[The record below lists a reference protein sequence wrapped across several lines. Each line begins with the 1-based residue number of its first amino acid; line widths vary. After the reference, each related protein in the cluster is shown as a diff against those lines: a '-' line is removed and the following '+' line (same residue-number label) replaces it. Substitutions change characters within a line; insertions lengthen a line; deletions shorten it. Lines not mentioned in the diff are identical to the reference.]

1 MANGDYVAHGNKI
14 DDSIVPSSTAARL
27 MWFKREM
34 KRGFYDRE
42 ALARAVYDSSN
53 RVLAEKEANA
63 PSVEPEYLQNIEKGF
78 MWRRIENNSQRNY
91 ITATSALNLL
101 DNDFP
106 GGGDWHSA
114 GWCFPTAGVDP
125 ALRDCRHAQ
134 VEGEYYHETWQVL
147 GAQQVVD
154 VRQPLRLL
162 GHPAGNRRH
171 PVWGARHPRAIIDH
185 AWNWL
190 SRSDGE
196 LSRHVTPYEVARW
209 LQDEQQL
216 ADIVQMANRLVGR
229 VPVAQ
234 LDRWLAWRDCLS
246 IEAVW
251 QDSHDAFAPGM

>member
-1 MANGDYVAHGNKI
+1 MMINKI
-14 DDSIVPSSTAARL
+14 DDSIVPTATAARL
-27 MWFKREM
+27 MWYKREL
-34 KRGFYDRE
+34 KRGYYDRE
-42 ALARAVYDSSN
+42 ALAWAVYDSSR

-63 PSVEPEYLQNIEKGF
+63 PPVEPEYLKNIEPGF
-78 MWRRIENNSQRNY
+78 LWRRIENNTQRNY
-91 ITATSALNLL
+91 ITATSALNLI
-101 DNDFP
+101 DNEFP

-114 GWCFPTAGVDP
+114 GWSFPTAGVDP

-134 VEGEYYHETWQVL
+134 ATGVYYHETWESL

-162 GHPAGNRRH
+162 GHPAGQRPQ

-185 AWNWL
+185 AWHWL

-196 LSRHVTPYEVARW
+196 LRRHVTPYEVARW

-216 ADIVQMANRLVGR
+216 ADLVQMANRLAEQ
-229 VPVAQ
+229 VPVAH
-234 LDRWLAWRDCLS
+234 LDRWLVWRDCLS

-251 QDSHDAFAPGM
+251 RDSHDAFAARM